1 MAFVLLS
8 VVGLRSPASA
18 QEGAV
23 VVTVPFEFVVGTTTL
38 PAGTYTVSRT
48 SPLASST
55 LLIFNHDHGAFLL
68 ATAFDER
75 RSDNTS
81 LSFDLIGD
89 KHVLSKIK
97 TLVGTYTIDSSREAE
112 RLTKLAQSSE
122 GSRATSM
129 NPSGSQ

>member
-1 MAFVLLS
+1 MKRLLLMAFVLLS
-8 VVGLRSPASA
+8 VAGLRSPASA

-55 LLIFNHDHGAFLL
+55 LLIFNHDQGALLL

-89 KHVLSKIK
+89 KH
-97 TLVGTYTIDSSREAE
+97 TIDSSRKAE
-112 RLTKLAQSSE
+112 RLTKLAKSSE
-122 GSRATSM
+122 GGRATSM
-129 NPSGSQ
+129 NSSGSQ